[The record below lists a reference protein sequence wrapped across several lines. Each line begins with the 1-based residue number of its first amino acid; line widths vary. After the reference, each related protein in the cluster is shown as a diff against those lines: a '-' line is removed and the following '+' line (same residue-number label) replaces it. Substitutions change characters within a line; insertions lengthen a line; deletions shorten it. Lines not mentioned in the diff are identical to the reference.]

1 MSTLKVFIKE
11 YSEEMNKNF
20 APEKIDITRP
30 VEFSVKAGYDFCQ
43 KEYEE
48 KLRWIP
54 VEEKLPPIDIPV
66 ILKFKDWAG
75 RDVFQIFTLRSVER
89 REHFLKTHLKFTEWR
104 YFL

>member
-20 APEKIDITRP
+20 APEKIDITRQ

-54 VEEKLPPIDIPV
+54 VEEKEPPKDL
-66 ILKFKDWAG
+66 ILMKLSNGEIRLGHFSSKMWTSSG
-75 RDVFQIFTLRSVER
+75 IFVNVTYFRHL
-89 REHFLKTHLKFTEWR
+89 FL
-104 YFL
+104 